1 MSHVEHHVV
10 FECFLVLLHEFD
22 KETEGKDISQT
33 ESEEESAMQFLAV
46 ILIKIDHDEEQD
58 QISYR
63 FIELSRMTGKH
74 IYPFEYEC
82 PGYIGRVTDNF
93 GVHQIRQTDEA
104 GGDRSSDGNHVHHI
118 HIMKFRLAAIQPKGD
133 HQSEC
138 TSVTGINS
146 VGRKLY
152 FSVLAVFLVFA
163 VSFIVFQQARE
174 KQYKIG
180 TLTIKLEN
188 YNELL
193 AEDLALSPGEGIILQ
208 DSLHNKNV
216 TVAHEKL
223 QAFVREHESKDLRVT
238 LVRPNGKVI
247 YDNMSSDYE
256 HFANH
261 AKREEIAEAL
271 KNRVGSS
278 VERQSKTLKHDY
290 FYVASYF
297 PESKL
302 IIRTALPYNNDLAK
316 SLQADQHFIWFA
328 IVAVILLTIVL
339 YRFTDRLAKNVSK
352 LSIFAYKADHN
363 ESLEVEDLAKFPNDE
378 LGEIA
383 ERIIKMYKRIQT
395 TRREQDVL
403 KRQLTQNIA
412 HELKTPV
419 ASIQGYLETILD
431 NPHINEE
438 MKSQFLQRCYA
449 QSERLT
455 SLLRDISTLNRLDD
469 GSDMIDF
476 EAVDITQMV
485 REIAR
490 ETALERESHKMTFE
504 NLLPDQHII
513 VKGNRSLLY
522 SVFRNLTDNAI
533 AYAGEGRKITLSAKE
548 QGNKWHFIFCDN
560 GQGVPAEHLSRLFE
574 RFYRVDKGRSRKM
587 GGTGLGLA
595 IVKNA
600 VLLHGGT
607 IRVSNQLE
615 GGLKFEFTLKK

>member
-1 MSHVEHHVV
+1 M
-10 FECFLVLLHEFD
+10 FQL
-22 KETEGKDISQT
+22 
-33 ESEEESAMQFLAV
+33 
-46 ILIKIDHDEEQD
+46 
-58 QISYR
+58 
-63 FIELSRMTGKH
+63 
-74 IYPFEYEC
+74 
-82 PGYIGRVTDNF
+82 
-93 GVHQIRQTDEA
+93 
-104 GGDRSSDGNHVHHI
+104 
-118 HIMKFRLAAIQPKGD
+118 
-133 HQSEC
+133 
-138 TSVTGINS
+138 NS

-208 DSLHNKNV
+208 DSIHNRDV

-395 TRREQDVL
+395 TRKEQDIL

-419 ASIQGYLETILD
+419 ASIQGYLETIID
-431 NPHINEE
+431 NPRISEE
-438 MKSQFLQRCYA
+438 MKQQFLQRCYA

-476 EAVDITQMV
+476 EVVDITQLVSDIM
-485 REIAR
+485 R
-490 ETALERESHKMTFE
+490 ETALEREERKMSFH
-504 NLLPDQHII
+504 NLLPERIV
-513 VKGNRSLLY
+513 VKGNRSMLY
-522 SVFRNLTDNAI
+522 SIFRNLTDNAI
-533 AYAGEGRKITLSAKE
+533 AYAGEETTITLEGKE
-548 QGNKWHFIFCDN
+548 VGNKWHFIFRDN
-560 GQGVPAEHLSRLFE
+560 GQGVPQEHLARIFE

-595 IVKNA
+595 IVKNS

-607 IRVSNQLE
+607 IRAANLPE
-615 GGLKFEFTLKK
+615 GGLKFEFTIKK

>member
-1 MSHVEHHVV
+1 M
-10 FECFLVLLHEFD
+10 FKL
-22 KETEGKDISQT
+22 
-33 ESEEESAMQFLAV
+33 
-46 ILIKIDHDEEQD
+46 
-58 QISYR
+58 
-63 FIELSRMTGKH
+63 
-74 IYPFEYEC
+74 
-82 PGYIGRVTDNF
+82 
-93 GVHQIRQTDEA
+93 
-104 GGDRSSDGNHVHHI
+104 
-118 HIMKFRLAAIQPKGD
+118 
-133 HQSEC
+133 
-138 TSVTGINS
+138 NS

-247 YDNMSSDYE
+247 YDNMSSDYD

-297 PESKL
+297 PKSHL
-302 IIRTALPYNNDLAK
+302 IVRTALPYNNDLAK
-316 SLQADQHFIWFA
+316 SLQADQHYIWFA
-328 IVAVILLTIVL
+328 IIAIILLTIVL
-339 YRFTDRLAKNVSK
+339 YRFTYRLGKNVSK
-352 LSIFAYKADHN
+352 LTIFAYKADHN

-383 ERIIKMYKRIQT
+383 ERIIKMYKRVQT
-395 TRREQDVL
+395 TRKEQDVL

-431 NPHINEE
+431 NPHINEQTKE
-438 MKSQFLQRCYA
+438 QFLQRCYA

-455 SLLRDISTLNRLDD
+455 SLLHDISTLNRLDD

-485 REIAR
+485 NDITR
-490 ETALERESHKMTFE
+490 ETALVRQERKMAFD
-504 NLLPDQHII
+504 NQLPERIV

-533 AYAGEGRKITLSAKE
+533 AYAGEGRTITLEAKE
-548 QGNKWHFIFCDN
+548 QGNKWHFIFRDN
-560 GQGVPAEHLSRLFE
+560 GQGVPPEHLARLFE

-607 IRVSNQLE
+607 IRVSNLPE
-615 GGLKFEFTLKK
+615 GGLKFEFTIKK

>member
-1 MSHVEHHVV
+1 M
-10 FECFLVLLHEFD
+10 L
-22 KETEGKDISQT
+22 K
-33 ESEEESAMQFLAV
+33 
-46 ILIKIDHDEEQD
+46 IKKTK
-58 QISYR
+58 S
-63 FIELSRMTGKH
+63 K
-74 IYPFEYEC
+74 
-82 PGYIGRVTDNF
+82 
-93 GVHQIRQTDEA
+93 
-104 GGDRSSDGNHVHHI
+104 
-118 HIMKFRLAAIQPKGD
+118 
-133 HQSEC
+133 
-138 TSVTGINS
+138 

-152 FSVLAVFLVFA
+152 LMVLTVFLVFA
-163 VSFIVFQQARE
+163 VSFIMFQQTRE
-174 KQYKIG
+174 KQYKIS
-180 TLTIKLEN
+180 TLTMKLEN
-188 YNELL
+188 YNALL
-193 AEDLALSPGEGIILQ
+193 AEDLSLAHDRGIILSNG
-208 DSLHNKNV
+208 DSLETLPSVGRSKLV
-216 TVAHEKL
+216 VAETKL
-223 QAFVREHESKDLRVT
+223 NAFIREHESKDLRVT
-238 LVRPNGKVI
+238 LIRPDGKVV
-247 YDNMSSDYE
+247 YDNMSKHYDR
-256 HFANH
+256 FANH
-261 AKREEIAEAL
+261 LNRKEIQEAL
-271 KNRVGSS
+271 KNGQGSS
-278 VERQSKTLKHDY
+278 VERESKTLKQDY

-297 PESKL
+297 PADSI
-302 IIRTALPYNNDLAK
+302 IIRSALPYNDDLSK
-316 SLQADQHFIWFA
+316 SLQADQHYIWFA
-328 IVAVILLTIVL
+328 VFAIIILTIVL
-339 YRFTDRLAKNVSK
+339 YRFTHRLGKNIAK
-352 LSIFAYKADHN
+352 LRIFAYKADHN
-363 ESLEVEDLAKFPNDE
+363 ESLEIEDLAKFPDDE

-395 TRREQDVL
+395 TRREQDIL

-431 NPHINEE
+431 NPHISEE
-438 MKSQFLQRCYA
+438 MKEQFLQRCYA

-490 ETALERESHKMTFE
+490 ETALERESHQMTFE